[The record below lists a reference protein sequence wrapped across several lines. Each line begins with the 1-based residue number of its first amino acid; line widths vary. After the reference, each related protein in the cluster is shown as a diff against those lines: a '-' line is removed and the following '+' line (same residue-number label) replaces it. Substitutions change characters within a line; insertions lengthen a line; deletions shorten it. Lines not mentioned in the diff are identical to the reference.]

1 VKFIDKL
8 IGFLAVSIV
17 MLYLL
22 IFTGAGIY
30 NMAMTS
36 PYMGDDFLSTNEFSI
51 PLGQIVAYVFFNTIC
66 FFLRRYKLGLMISFA
81 FVFYWGF
88 LHASANFVDEMGKP
102 TLGLFLV
109 GECPLWV
116 VCGLTLSRSKG
127 QQPANSGHS
136 AEESSR

>member
-1 VKFIDKL
+1 MKFIDKL

-102 TLGLFLV
+102 TLGLFLYLASGLMMAISVLV
-109 GECPLWV
+109 GFF
-116 VCGLTLSRSKG
+116 R
-127 QQPANSGHS
+127 
-136 AEESSR
+136 EE

>member
-1 VKFIDKL
+1 
-8 IGFLAVSIV
+8 

-102 TLGLFLV
+102 TLGLFLYLASGLMMAISVLV
-109 GECPLWV
+109 GFF
-116 VCGLTLSRSKG
+116 R
-127 QQPANSGHS
+127 
-136 AEESSR
+136 EE

>member
-102 TLGLFLV
+102 TLGLFLYLASGLMMAISVLV
-109 GECPLWV
+109 GFF
-116 VCGLTLSRSKG
+116 R
-127 QQPANSGHS
+127 
-136 AEESSR
+136 EE

>member
-1 VKFIDKL
+1 
-8 IGFLAVSIV
+8 

-51 PLGQIVAYVFFNTIC
+51 PLGQIIAYVFFNTIC

-81 FVFYWGF
+81 FVFNWGF
-88 LHASANFVDEMGKP
+88 LHASANFVDNLGQP
-102 TLGLFLV
+102 TLGLILYLASGLMMAISVLV
-109 GECPLWV
+109 GFF
-116 VCGLTLSRSKG
+116 R
-127 QQPANSGHS
+127 
-136 AEESSR
+136 EE